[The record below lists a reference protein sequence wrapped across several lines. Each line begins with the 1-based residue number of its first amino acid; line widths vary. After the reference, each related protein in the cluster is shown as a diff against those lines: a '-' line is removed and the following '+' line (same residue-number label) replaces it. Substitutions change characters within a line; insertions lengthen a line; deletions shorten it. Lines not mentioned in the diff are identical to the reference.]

1 MRANRLFCMAAAA
14 VLNGCSSFDFGDA
27 LIDTAWV
34 AADAQ
39 EIKEC
44 RDAYRLTEDR
54 LRLAVCD
61 SEARN

>member
-1 MRANRLFCMAAAA
+1 MRVNALICVAAAA
-14 VLNGCSSFDFGDA
+14 LLNGCSSFDFGEA

-34 AADAQ
+34 AADAR

-54 LRLAVCD
+54 IRLEVCD
-61 SEARN
+61 TEARN